1 MGGVV
6 GSHCAILSRA
16 WCAVGVWGR
25 GRDYLGR
32 TDRSADGG
40 RRHLDVD
47 RVPPTRGGQR
57 PARDGVHPAPC
68 SRVADG
74 HAGDGRR
81 DRRLGDRLGH
91 EPGLQRAHVDGRG
104 SRRSGGRPLRGE
116 RVHPRPPARARPG
129 GGQGGPD
136 GQDAGRPVAGA
147 ARGVVDALEG
157 ERRVAHRRRPGR
169 HRGAAQEAGH
179 RVSDHFVDRN
189 RLWSRLNT
197 ALEALP
203 EPPSTPIA
211 VVDLDVFDANADD
224 LVRRAGGKP
233 IRVASKSLRVPA
245 LIRRALAHDGF
256 AGVLAY
262 TLAEALWLHET
273 GVSDDIV
280 VAYPTVDAAALRRLT
295 SSPSAAAAITLMV
308 DDPAHLDAVDATRAS
323 LAVPIRVALDVDAGL
338 RVGGQHI
345 GPKRSPLFDTADVV
359 ALARRVVGRQGFR
372 LVGMMTYEGQVAG
385 VQDDVPDQ
393 RTKSLLVRRLKQ
405 ASMAQ
410 LEVRRREISGALAPI
425 VELEFWNGG
434 GSGSV
439 EATAADGAVTE
450 IAAGS
455 GLLVPG
461 IFDHYASFE
470 PRPAAFFGL
479 RVSRKPQPTIATV
492 HGGGLIA
499 SGATGA
505 DRSPV
510 PWAPPGLHLTG
521 LEGAGE
527 VQTPLTGHPATLLGI
542 GDLVWFRHAK
552 SGELFE
558 HVREVHL
565 VRGDAV
571 VEVVPSYRG
580 SDRVF

>member
-1 MGGVV
+1 M
-6 GSHCAILSRA
+6 
-16 WCAVGVWGR
+16 
-25 GRDYLGR
+25 
-32 TDRSADGG
+32 
-40 RRHLDVD
+40 
-47 RVPPTRGGQR
+47 
-57 PARDGVHPAPC
+57 
-68 SRVADG
+68 
-74 HAGDGRR
+74 
-81 DRRLGDRLGH
+81 
-91 EPGLQRAHVDGRG
+91 
-104 SRRSGGRPLRGE
+104 
-116 RVHPRPPARARPG
+116 
-129 GGQGGPD
+129 
-136 GQDAGRPVAGA
+136 
-147 ARGVVDALEG
+147 
-157 ERRVAHRRRPGR
+157 
-169 HRGAAQEAGH
+169 
-179 RVSDHFVDRN
+179 SDHFVDRN
-189 RLWSRLNT
+189 RLWSRLNA
-197 ALEALP
+197 ALAVLP
-203 EPPSTPIA
+203 ESPSTPIA

-245 LIRRALAHDGF
+245 LIQRALAHDGF

-262 TLAEALWLHET
+262 TLAEALWLHES

-280 VAYPTVDAAALRRLT
+280 VAYPTVDTAALRRLT

-308 DDPAHLDAVDATRAS
+308 DDPAHLDVVDSTRTS

-359 ALARRVVGRQGFR
+359 ALARRVVGREGFR
-372 LVGMMTYEGQVAG
+372 LVGVMTYEGQVAG

-410 LEVRRREISGALAPI
+410 LEVRRREISDALAPI

-527 VQTPLTGHPATLLGI
+527 VQTPLTGHPAALLGI

-558 HVREVHL
+558 HVRDVHL
-565 VRGDAV
+565 VRGEAV
-571 VEVVPSYRG
+571 VDVVRSYRG
-580 SDRVF
+580 SDLTF